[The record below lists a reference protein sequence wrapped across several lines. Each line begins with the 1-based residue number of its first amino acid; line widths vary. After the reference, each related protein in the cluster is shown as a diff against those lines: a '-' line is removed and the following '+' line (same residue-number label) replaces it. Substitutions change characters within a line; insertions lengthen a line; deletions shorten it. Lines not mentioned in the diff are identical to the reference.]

1 MKRTA
6 TVGPVVRSGVQA
18 AFQLSQPLSGHAD
31 QAMTGTD
38 ICSGPDA
45 YDLVRKEERH

>member
-38 ICSGPDA
+38 ICPDA